1 MAEGMVIQP
10 RYLDII
16 RDAADAA
23 VAKSLVTINGEQKEF
38 PIYRT
43 LVDGYKIR
51 KYIYIQNDTGH
62 ITNAVLLD
70 HAGNQLAI
78 KPHNVQK
85 GTDGFVI
92 CFELEIKL
100 EVK

>member
-1 MAEGMVIQP
+1 LAEGTVIQP
-10 RYLDII
+10 RYLDVI

-78 KPHNVQK
+78 KSHNVQK